1 MEEER
6 VEGCGGR
13 SWGGEEGKGKGESEG
28 RVVGGGE
35 EDGWLGRWGEGDTGG
50 EEDRGSSG
58 SVMEVVVSGR
68 ERGR

>member
-13 SWGGEEGKGKGESEG
+13 SWGGEEGKGEGDSEG

-35 EDGWLGRWGEGDTGG
+35 ENGWVGCWGQGDTGG
-50 EEDRGSSG
+50 EGDRESSG